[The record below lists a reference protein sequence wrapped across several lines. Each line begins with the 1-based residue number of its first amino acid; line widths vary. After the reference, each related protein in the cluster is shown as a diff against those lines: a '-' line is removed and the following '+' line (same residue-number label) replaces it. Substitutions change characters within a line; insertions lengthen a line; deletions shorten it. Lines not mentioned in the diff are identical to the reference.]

1 VIPVPESYTC
11 VDCGGVAHL
20 ITLLPADAALEPG
33 YPLAYRCAD
42 CMERFDII
50 WEPEDFAD

>member
-1 VIPVPESYTC
+1 MSRPPETYVC

-20 ITLLPADAALEPG
+20 ITILPADAEIEPG
-33 YPLAYRCAD
+33 YPLVYRCAD

-50 WEPEDFAD
+50 WEPEDYT